1 MLWFKAL
8 HIISVVCWFAA
19 LFYLPRLFVYH
30 AMSEDKISNERFKIM
45 ERKLYRGIMT
55 PSAVLTVVFGGILIG
70 YNPAYYMTAGWMHAK
85 LLLIGVLLV
94 FHVMCW
100 QHLKNFRDDRNT
112 RNHVYFRWFNEVPTV
127 VLIAV
132 VILVVV
138 KPF

>member
-30 AMSEDKISNERFKIM
+30 AMSEDEISNERFKIM

>member
-30 AMSEDKISNERFKIM
+30 AMSEDDISKERFKIM

-85 LLLIGVLLV
+85 LLLVAVLLV
-94 FHVMCW
+94 FHFMCW

-112 RNHVYFRWFNEVPTV
+112 RDHVYFRWFNELPTV

>member
-30 AMSEDKISNERFKIM
+30 AMSEDDISKERFKIM

-85 LLLIGVLLV
+85 LLLVAVLLV
-94 FHVMCW
+94 FHFMCW

-112 RNHVYFRWFNEVPTV
+112 RDHVYFRWFNEVPTV

>member
-19 LFYLPRLFVYH
+19 IFYLPRLFVYH
-30 AMSEDKISNERFKIM
+30 AMSEDEASRERFKIM

-55 PSAVLTVVFGGILIG
+55 PSAAMTILFGAIIIG
-70 YNPAYYMTAGWMHAK
+70 YNPQYYLSAGWMHAK
-85 LLLIGVLLV
+85 LFCVALLLIYHAL
-94 FHVMCW
+94 CW
-100 QHLKNFRDDRNT
+100 QHLKNFRDDRNEKS
-112 RNHVYFRWFNEVPTV
+112 HVYFRVFNEIPV
-127 VLIAV
+127 VLLIVV

>member
-30 AMSEDKISNERFKIM
+30 AMSEGEISNERFKIM

>member
-45 ERKLYRGIMT
+45 ERKLYRGIMI

>member
-30 AMSEDKISNERFKIM
+30 AMSEGEISNERFKIM
-45 ERKLYRGIMT
+45 ERKLYRGIMI